1 MHLRNFWYYITH
13 CQVAVDLLQE
23 VKKSFIDMISVKQI
37 RFTFVKIF
45 IERKKAAFSLVL
57 VSA

>member
-1 MHLRNFWYYITH
+1 
-13 CQVAVDLLQE
+13 
-23 VKKSFIDMISVKQI
+23 MISVKQI